1 MTLFFIEEKS
11 AFNPP
16 ELFILTSAHVKP
28 FFAVHSTN
36 DSTTLLF

>member
-1 MTLFFIEEKS
+1 MTLFFIEEKG
-11 AFNPP
+11 AFNPAD
-16 ELFILTSAHVKP
+16 LFILTSAHVKS